1 MMTDTQLVMELSILG
16 AHLDAAEWQ
25 SYLYIVETLQA
36 SGLPADVIISTA
48 EAYIKTRDDAAG
60 CWLPQ

>member
-1 MMTDTQLVMELSILG
+1 MTDLQLTLSLASLG
-16 AHLDAAEWQ
+16 AHLDAEEWQ

>member
-1 MMTDTQLVMELSILG
+1 MTDLQLTMSLASLG
-16 AHLDAAEWQ
+16 AHLDAEEWQ
-25 SYLYIVETLQA
+25 SYLMIVETLQA
-36 SGLPADVIISTA
+36 SGLPADVIVSTA

>member
-25 SYLYIVETLQA
+25 SYLIIVETLQA
-36 SGLPADVIISTA
+36 SGLPHEVILKTA
-48 EAYIKTRDDAAG
+48 EAYIKTRDEYSM
-60 CWLPQ
+60 LS

>member
-1 MMTDTQLVMELSILG
+1 MTDLQLTLSLASLG
-16 AHLDAAEWQ
+16 AHLDAEEWQ

-48 EAYIKTRDDAAG
+48 EAYIKTRDEAAG

>member
-25 SYLYIVETLQA
+25 SYLIIVETLQA
-36 SGLPADVIISTA
+36 SGLPADVIIKTA
-48 EAYIKTRDDAAG
+48 EAYIRTRDELG
-60 CWLPQ
+60 GFF